1 MDCVG
6 NQRTLFLKGK
16 TKDYSNNDLKFYA
29 DKIVDIINNNDIT
42 HLSWDGDEIKNN
54 PSSGEM
60 KNDDNHSFVD
70 VVYKIIDHDYL
81 KSVLRPLKIRIP
93 WSSDDAIEKLQN
105 MLGNKAEVEMC
116 NSLFYNKNTRNES
129 WGNWKRTVNEVE
141 DAAAAQ
147 KVENPEEIVNDFSE
161 ENIRQQL
168 LGYSFGD
175 DGAFPNGPVS
185 ASVLMDVYNFRPLFE
200 DLESGDDGRYAS
212 FGLMNV
218 LSQIDYLQP
227 NGSKIYYLGTPKSGG
242 AAEREKNVWD
252 ESNPDLVFVETIPIN
267 GGMRKKKKTRK
278 KRKKMK
284 KNKKKRKTK
293 NKFKSLKSGGKKRS
307 IGKST
312 RKIKRKIKRKKRMK

>member
-6 NQRTLFLKGK
+6 NRRTLFLKGK
-16 TKDYSNNDLKFYA
+16 TKGYSNNDLKFYA
-29 DKIVDIINNNDIT
+29 NKIVDIINNNDIT
-42 HLSWDGDEIKNN
+42 RLSWDGDEIKNN
-54 PSSGEM
+54 RSSSGEM

-70 VVYKIIDHDYL
+70 VVYKIIDHKKL
-81 KSVLRPLKIRIP
+81 KSELRPLKIRIP
-93 WSSDDAIEKLQN
+93 WSSGDTMEKLQN
-105 MLGNKAEVEMC
+105 MLGNKALVEMC
-116 NSLFYNKNTRNES
+116 SSLYYNKNIRNES
-129 WGNWKRTVNEVE
+129 WRNWKRTVNEVE

-147 KVENPEEIVNDFSE
+147 EVENPEEIVNDFSE
-161 ENIRQQL
+161 ENIRKQL

-175 DGAFPNGPVS
+175 PWDYFQRGEGAVS
-185 ASVLMDVYNFRPLFE
+185 ASVLMDDFFNFRPLFE

-267 GGMRKKKKTRK
+267 AGMRKKNKT
-278 KRKKMK
+278 RKKMK
-284 KNKKKRKTK
+284 KGKKKKKTK
-293 NKFKSLKSGGKKRS
+293 NKFKSLKSCGKKRG
-307 IGKST
+307 IEKSN
-312 RKIKRKIKRKKRMK
+312 RKIKKKKSAPN